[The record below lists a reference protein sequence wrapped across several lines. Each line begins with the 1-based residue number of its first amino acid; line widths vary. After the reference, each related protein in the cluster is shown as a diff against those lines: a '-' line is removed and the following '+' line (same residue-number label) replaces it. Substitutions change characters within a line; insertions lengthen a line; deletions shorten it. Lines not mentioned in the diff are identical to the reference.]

1 MKPQPLIMQKLY
13 IHNKPLILYSEDD
26 NINKE
31 HSNFLNITQ
40 PSHSEVPSI
49 LKDLDKESTEGI
61 QIKSIHIDDFME
73 ALYRHFQH
81 WKAAGGLITNLKGE
95 ILLLFRRGKWDL
107 PKGKMEAGEKP
118 EETAV
123 REVTEETGLKNISIV
138 KKLTDTWHSYPISV
152 YGTQENNKQ
161 KDVLKQTAWFQMN
174 FTGEELTIPQIEEDI
189 IDIQWI
195 KQENIHRY
203 IPYSYPN
210 IKLVFE
216 AAGFISSS

>member
-13 IHNKPLILYSEDD
+13 IHNKPVILYSEDD
-26 NINKE
+26 NIKKE
-31 HSNFLNITQ
+31 ELNFLNITQ
-40 PSHSEVPSI
+40 PAPREIPSI
-49 LKDLDKESTEGI
+49 LKDLDKESTNGI
-61 QIKSIHIDDFME
+61 RIKTNQSNAFLE
-73 ALYRHFQH
+73 ALFSYFQH
-81 WKAAGGLITNLKGE
+81 WKAAGGLITNPKGE

-118 EETAV
+118 EETAI

-152 YGTQENNKQ
+152 YGTQENNDQ
-161 KDVLKQTAWFQMN
+161 KDVLKQTFWFQMD

-195 KQENIHRY
+195 KPENIHRY
-203 IPYSYPN
+203 IAYSYPN
-210 IKLVFE
+210 LKLVFE
-216 AAGFISSS
+216 AAGFVF